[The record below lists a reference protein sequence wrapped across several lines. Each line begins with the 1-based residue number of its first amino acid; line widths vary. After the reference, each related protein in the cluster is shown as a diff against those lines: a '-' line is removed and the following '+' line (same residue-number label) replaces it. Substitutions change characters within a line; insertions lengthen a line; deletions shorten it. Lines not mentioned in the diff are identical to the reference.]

1 MTTFANPQY
10 FYLLLLLPVVAG
22 LFYLTRRKRQAML
35 ARYGKASSLRALMP
49 NVSPYKPWIKLGI
62 ELALLLCIITMLAR
76 PLAGGRH
83 ATTKVHGIEVMVAVD
98 VSNSMNAS
106 STDNPQDVSRLQRAK
121 FIVEKLID
129 RFDNDKVGLLVFAGN
144 AYMQMPLTAD
154 IGAAKLFLNDI
165 NTSMAPTQGTAIGAA
180 INLARQAFS
189 QNKKSRK
196 TIIVITDGENFE
208 DDAVQAAAEAQKAG
222 ITVNVMGVGS
232 THGAPIPMPDGGYM
246 TDDEGQPVTT
256 YLNEDMAQKIAQAGK
271 GTYVN
276 GSAANAIDTLRDT
289 LDTLAKTDLDTIDY
303 SQQDELFPWL
313 AALALLLVFAWVA
326 LLERKNPWLQKFNFF
341 SRNTKQ

>member
-1 MTTFANPQY
+1 
-10 FYLLLLLPVVAG
+10 
-22 LFYLTRRKRQAML
+22 
-35 ARYGKASSLRALMP
+35 
-49 NVSPYKPWIKLGI
+49 
-62 ELALLLCIITMLAR
+62 
-76 PLAGGRH
+76 
-83 ATTKVHGIEVMVAVD
+83 
-98 VSNSMNAS
+98 
-106 STDNPQDVSRLQRAK
+106 
-121 FIVEKLID
+121 
-129 RFDNDKVGLLVFAGN
+129 VGLLVFAGN